1 MSLWYSCTF
10 AAIGTDA
17 EIQKLNAACDTYWH
31 RAQASKGLSPG
42 FIQVQARRNHGA
54 DEAIEKMVAD
64 FPGLIFVGSL
74 YTDQNFGND
83 YIEKNRDADS
93 CQWWRFH
100 GLQGLVGWHE
110 MPDSAQSELKP
121 LAVESPTQEHE

>member
-1 MSLWYSCTF
+1 M
-10 AAIGTDA
+10 
-17 EIQKLNAACDTYWH
+17 NAACDTYWH

-42 FIQVQARRNHGA
+42 FIQVQASRNHVA

>member
-42 FIQVQARRNHGA
+42 FIQVQASRNH
-54 DEAIEKMVAD
+54 VAD
-64 FPGLIFVGSL
+64 RRSKKWSPIFLGSFL
-74 YTDQNFGND
+74 LGRST
-83 YIEKNRDADS
+83 
-93 CQWWRFH
+93 
-100 GLQGLVGWHE
+100 
-110 MPDSAQSELKP
+110 
-121 LAVESPTQEHE
+121 